1 MGKSMTGAI
10 AATMTGKGMG
20 GDMMKSMEA
29 SIGIQGMSGM
39 VKLGSKTIRELNEK
53 DLRDKLEE
61 MRSELSK
68 LRVESSKGTLRKESG
83 KLKPVRKNIAR
94 MLTRINELN
103 KE

>member
-1 MGKSMTGAI
+1 
-10 AATMTGKGMG
+10 
-20 GDMMKSMEA
+20 
-29 SIGIQGMSGM
+29 M

-53 DLRDKLEE
+53 DLHDKLEE

>member
-1 MGKSMTGAI
+1 
-10 AATMTGKGMG
+10 
-20 GDMMKSMEA
+20 
-29 SIGIQGMSGM
+29 M

-53 DLRDKLEE
+53 DLRDKLVE

-68 LRVESSKGTLRKESG
+68 LRVESSKGTFRKESG